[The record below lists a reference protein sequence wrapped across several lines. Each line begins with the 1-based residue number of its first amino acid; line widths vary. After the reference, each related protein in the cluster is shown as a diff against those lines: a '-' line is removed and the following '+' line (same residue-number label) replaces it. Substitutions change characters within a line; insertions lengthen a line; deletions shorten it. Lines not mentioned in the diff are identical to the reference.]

1 VGAAVLQRKRSVD
14 TSKRVAKHKRS
25 AAKGRRR
32 GYPMKGARPDHQTRE
47 LLPYDLPRADTTL
60 LNPNEMR
67 TMTDGTERNMVVVL
81 WTLALLAA
89 GAIILALFW
98 V

>member
-67 TMTDGTERNMVVVL
+67 TMTAATENMVVVL
-81 WTLALLAA
+81 WALALLAA
-89 GAIILALFW
+89 GAIVLALFW